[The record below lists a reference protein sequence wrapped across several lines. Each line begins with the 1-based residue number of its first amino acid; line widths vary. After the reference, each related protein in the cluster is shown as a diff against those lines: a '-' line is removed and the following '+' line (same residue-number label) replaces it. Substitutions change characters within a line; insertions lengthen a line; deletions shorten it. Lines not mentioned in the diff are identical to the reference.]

1 MKFCLILGYTKPQ
14 FAFCTAPILSV
25 ARLKIQYVSPQN
37 SYYQIYFAFFSIT
50 APPPRRILSSV
61 SVGQLKH
68 PGKIKTK
75 VTKSR
80 SAKQG
85 VFMMCKCTASLGYLC
100 SKVGVEP
107 GLKTQSNMAET
118 TEQNVQPSSIQ
129 HHEVISSD
137 MDTTKDPEHASSKS
151 VSEGPV
157 GMEKTN
163 VPRGEVMSLKECCRE
178 AFDKITEYLKGELAG
193 R

>member
-1 MKFCLILGYTKPQ
+1 
-14 FAFCTAPILSV
+14 
-25 ARLKIQYVSPQN
+25 
-37 SYYQIYFAFFSIT
+37 
-50 APPPRRILSSV
+50 
-61 SVGQLKH
+61 
-68 PGKIKTK
+68 
-75 VTKSR
+75 
-80 SAKQG
+80 
-85 VFMMCKCTASLGYLC
+85 
-100 SKVGVEP
+100 
-107 GLKTQSNMAET
+107 MAET

-137 MDTTKDPEHASSKS
+137 MDTTKDPEHASKS

>member
-1 MKFCLILGYTKPQ
+1 
-14 FAFCTAPILSV
+14 
-25 ARLKIQYVSPQN
+25 
-37 SYYQIYFAFFSIT
+37 
-50 APPPRRILSSV
+50 
-61 SVGQLKH
+61 
-68 PGKIKTK
+68 
-75 VTKSR
+75 
-80 SAKQG
+80 
-85 VFMMCKCTASLGYLC
+85 
-100 SKVGVEP
+100 
-107 GLKTQSNMAET
+107 MAET

-193 R
+193 RSNKACCIRYFCLFYTVQNLTSNLECLAS

>member
-1 MKFCLILGYTKPQ
+1 
-14 FAFCTAPILSV
+14 
-25 ARLKIQYVSPQN
+25 
-37 SYYQIYFAFFSIT
+37 
-50 APPPRRILSSV
+50 
-61 SVGQLKH
+61 
-68 PGKIKTK
+68 
-75 VTKSR
+75 
-80 SAKQG
+80 
-85 VFMMCKCTASLGYLC
+85 MMCKCTASLGYLC

-151 VSEGPV
+151 MSDGPA

-163 VPRGEVMSLKECCRE
+163 VPHGEVMSLKECCRE
-178 AFDKITEYLKGELAG
+178 AFNKITEYLKGELDG
-193 R
+193 G